1 MPQSHSCNMNNLWLV
16 NNVIIKKSGRA
27 DSRNIMLTMAALR
40 GQLRALSND
49 RNLRHYVL
57 QATPTGISLGTG
69 SYGSVEEVRPCVCVC
84 GERMVR

>member
-1 MPQSHSCNMNNLWLV
+1 MGLILLLAQLKQTQTAHVMP
-16 NNVIIKKSGRA
+16 
-27 DSRNIMLTMAALR
+27 TMAALR

-49 RNLRHYVL
+49 RNLRRYVL

-84 GERMVR
+84 V

>member
-1 MPQSHSCNMNNLWLV
+1 MWEGHIL
-16 NNVIIKKSGRA
+16 
-27 DSRNIMLTMAALR
+27 LTMATLR

-49 RNLRHYVL
+49 RNLRRYVL

-84 GERMVR
+84 VCVCRENGSVSIANTIGP